1 MRVVLPLIDV
11 LWDLKGYKDLN
22 NRLCELLKNKEL
34 SKKLVEALREGKYRV
49 IECQRYGK

>member
-22 NRLCELLKNKEL
+22 NRLLELLKNKEL
-34 SKKLVEALREGKYRV
+34 SKKIVDALRDGKYRV